1 MKNIKIV
8 QAAWISRR
16 VQEISKKT
24 GKDWLELISQEIENI
39 KNN

>member
-24 GKDWLELISQEIENI
+24 GVDWLDLIKQEIQNL

>member
-1 MKNIKIV
+1 MNNIKIV
-8 QAAWISRR
+8 QSAWISRR

-24 GKDWLELISQEIENI
+24 GADWLELISQEIQNL

>member
-8 QAAWISRR
+8 QAAWISRK

-24 GKDWLELISQEIENI
+24 DKDWIDLINQEIQNL

>member
-8 QAAWISRR
+8 QVAWISRR

-24 GKDWLELISQEIENI
+24 GADWMDLINQEIEKLQN
-39 KNN
+39 K